1 MTWCAQVQVK
11 PETHTPLP
19 AITGRQVASVAIA
32 TLLFMGFGV
41 AVGSI
46 IIVTPMLLEKATDLP
61 RLYILLVASVLQ
73 CAAMFGAVY
82 WIILKGGGI
91 SWRQFGFLRPN
102 VKQFGLAIILGVML
116 VPVMEGIERLAGI
129 TLGDTIVGWLAPEG
143 FTWSGL
149 FFGVLLIGIATP
161 VAEEVLFRGVIYAWM
176 RTRWRMTT
184 ALLLN
189 GALFGV
195 IHLQYP
201 SPYLVL
207 VGLLGIAFA
216 FAYEKTG
223 SLWVPS
229 LMHAGHNSAV
239 IIAVYWALD

>member
-1 MTWCAQVQVK
+1 MTWCAQVRV
-11 PETHTPLP
+11 ETEPHTPLP
-19 AITGRQVASVAIA
+19 VITGRQVASVVIA
-32 TLLFMGFGV
+32 TLLFIGFGI

-46 IIVTPMLLEKATDLP
+46 IFVTPMLLAKATELP

-73 CAAMFGAVY
+73 CAAMVGAVY
-82 WIILKGGGI
+82 WIILKGGGLT
-91 SWRQFGFLRPN
+91 WRSFGFAPPSR
-102 VKQFGLAIILGVML
+102 KQFVVAIVLGVAL

-129 TLGDTIVGWLAPEG
+129 TLGDTIVGWLAPDG
-143 FTWSGL
+143 FTWTGL
-149 FFGVLLIGIATP
+149 VGGVLLVGIATP
-161 VAEEVLFRGVIYAWM
+161 IAEEVLFRGVIYAWM
-176 RTRWRMTT
+176 RTRWSMTT

-201 SPYLVL
+201 APYLIL

-216 FAYEKTG
+216 LAYEKTG

-239 IIAVYWALD
+239 IIAVYWALP